1 MVSTCPS
8 SYVSPSLPPSLPPS
22 STPSPTFLAFAAAA
36 AAANDGTHVRDPSRT
51 RRTMC
56 VPYQPVGSRAHAAL
70 RTTPYSIP
78 IPPTQPAT
86 TAIPPAPLPPAPLAP
101 FLCTPLQ
108 PLRRPF
114 VQPAMQPPQEATLI
128 ISIFPIRSGGR
139 ETCNTLPSARSLHTP
154 LSFSPCSPRSSGS
167 STTHEASPSSRLPLL
182 PPGSQPKEK
191 YLYLSVSSRDT
202 APLPLPSTLF
212 YPRLLLLRN
221 PSSAS
226 SIPSLAFFFFLSFF
240 LGFFLSWFL
249 SFFLS
254 FHSTTTTTTTLQVSR
269 SLPPL
274 SRSLATFPSIHRF
287 TVSLPRFLSSF
298 RLPSPYLH
306 PTTPFFLR
314 RCGGRDRYTA
324 GASESGLGREEERVR
339 G

>member
-36 AAANDGTHVRDPSRT
+36 AAVAVAANDGTHVRDPSRT

-212 YPRLLLLRN
+212 YPL
-221 PSSAS
+221 PV
-226 SIPSLAFFFFLSFF
+226 FFFFATPRPHPLFPRSRSFSFFLSFLVSFF
-240 LGFFLSWFL
+240 LGFFLS
-249 SFFLS
+249 FFLS
-254 FHSTTTTTTTLQVSR
+254 TPPPPPPPCEFLGLSHPFLGLSLPFRLSTDSPSR
-269 SLPPL
+269 SRVSFLPFGFLLLTSTQPP
-274 SRSLATFPSIHRF
+274 PSSYG
-287 TVSLPRFLSSF
+287 VV
-298 RLPSPYLH
+298 
-306 PTTPFFLR
+306 
-314 RCGGRDRYTA
+314 A
-324 GASESGLGREEERVR
+324 GETDTRRVR
-339 G
+339 ASRG